1 MYRTTSQMR
10 NSFDFSTKLSN
21 IQTARQS
28 IEDPLDVRLKQK
40 NSKFNH
46 IIDKKELDL
55 QKANNV

>member
-1 MYRTTSQMR
+1 MR